1 MMRIALILVVSVFFL
16 PLVQAASEPSWT
28 HQFESGYISTQPLVV
43 DDSVYVRTSGFWTGE
58 DRPIVAAFELQNGTE
73 KWRYTSQTS
82 LQHDMSPL
90 VFVEKGSGACGSWND
105 VLLVGW
111 SDGKITAL
119 SPTDGSIIWQ
129 NQTEVEL
136 IGITGKMVVEDDRV
150 IVPTRTGLSS
160 FCLADGSELLD
171 IDSGHI
177 GWRNGVT
184 ITEQGYIY
192 GDETGSLH
200 TVNRNGTVSTTSVG
214 EGKIRHAPLD
224 TRHGLFIHLQT
235 DQGSIM
241 YLNGSV
247 IGTAGPSPAIP
258 ILHNNRIYAA
268 TSNEWISI
276 LCDNV
281 GCEIDAMEP
290 FHSNGELSL
299 RVVNSDIEVWAPS
312 NTPNGGWGVFN
323 ETSLVRIETTAF
335 DTYGTAAPGFGQETV
350 ALGNDAGI
358 LAVLQKQTVESS
370 PASVVSNPLDIVHY
384 ATIIVLFFLT
394 CAFFASQDWQR
405 FVKVGSAFL
414 LVVALAIV
422 PTLSLEL
429 ANRVEPERD
438 VEWGDSWPD
447 EWKGTQV
454 LVIEIDGE
462 EHVIGGLE
470 QQDTVYGLTVL
481 GCDSLGILT
490 EIEQQYLGAYLVSFN
505 GSVGDGWEFTIDGN
519 RVPVGMTDAD
529 IDADSIVEWRPA

>member
-16 PLVQAASEPSWT
+16 PLVQAASEPYWT

-82 LQHDMSPL
+82 RQHDMSPL

-129 NQTEVEL
+129 NQTEVDL

-429 ANRVEPERD
+429 ANRVESERD

>member
-1 MMRIALILVVSVFFL
+1 M
-16 PLVQAASEPSWT
+16 
-28 HQFESGYISTQPLVV
+28 
-43 DDSVYVRTSGFWTGE
+43 
-58 DRPIVAAFELQNGTE
+58 
-73 KWRYTSQTS
+73 
-82 LQHDMSPL
+82 
-90 VFVEKGSGACGSWND
+90 
-105 VLLVGW
+105 
-111 SDGKITAL
+111 
-119 SPTDGSIIWQ
+119 
-129 NQTEVEL
+129 
-136 IGITGKMVVEDDRV
+136 
-150 IVPTRTGLSS
+150 
-160 FCLADGSELLD
+160 
-171 IDSGHI
+171 
-177 GWRNGVT
+177 
-184 ITEQGYIY
+184 
-192 GDETGSLH
+192 
-200 TVNRNGTVSTTSVG
+200 NRNGTVSTTSVG